1 MDRVDAQHCDGVTG
15 SVAASSSGRAPLV
28 AMVQAADLWE
38 RDNVAGRGR
47 LYRPRLG
54 AILG

>member
-1 MDRVDAQHCDGVTG
+1 
-15 SVAASSSGRAPLV
+15 
-28 AMVQAADLWE
+28 MVQAADLWE

-47 LYRPRLG
+47 LYGPMLG